1 MRICKVCGREQSD
14 NSKLCTHCGEN
25 LDKQFPELELE
36 NLRESKGIIQPKSH
50 QESGALTISR
60 ADIIAGSL
68 SFVGLL
74 ATIFCNLFLKNDIN
88 GIALL
93 LVALLFIYNMAMTL
107 IPGLAWELEK
117 LRVVFSVSNS
127 QDMEPS
133 DFYLTMRKI
142 GPWLLLV
149 IGGLSLYMLIAMH

>member
-1 MRICKVCGREQSD
+1 MKICKVCGWEQSD
-14 NSKLCTHCGEN
+14 NAKLCTHCGED
-25 LDKQFPELELE
+25 LGKQFPELELE
-36 NLRESKGIIQPKSH
+36 KLRENKSIIQPKYH
-50 QESGALTISR
+50 LAAGALTISR

-88 GIALL
+88 GVALL
-93 LVALLFIYNMAMTL
+93 LIAFLFIYNMAMTL

-117 LRVVFSVSNS
+117 LRVFFSVSKS
-127 QDMEPS
+127 QDIEPS
-133 DFYLTMRKI
+133 VFYLTMRKI

-149 IGGLSLYMLIAMH
+149 IGGFSLYMLVAMH